1 MSGVMNNYK
10 KIAQCVG
17 KANMYKSSKKKATC
31 NPRRYIKSSF
41 KMVDKKLLK
50 LAEKNTHIIRGCK

>member
-10 KIAQCVG
+10 KNAQCVG
-17 KANMYKSSKKKATC
+17 KANMYKSSIKKATC

-41 KMVDKKLLK
+41 KMVDKNFLK
-50 LAEKNTHIIRGCK
+50 LTEKKVHI